1 MALESPTESNK
12 GTTIVID
19 KIAPGS
25 SYGEGYIVE
34 IYDFGK
40 KTNEFKAKN
49 KKEVEQIIK
58 QQKDRYNT
66 DRAFETGVQLHVD
79 YKVDEALQKL
89 LKSSSINNGVQNM
102 DIDTILMKKA
112 STISTLLSRL
122 KDPSIPVKVLKVA
135 EDFGS
140 DPMPLQS
147 GDSDEEAALEIKEKL
162 LQYFS
167 DPNSSERIPENDLKG
182 WFADIRTILENKN
195 AQEGANY
202 NIPQIISKLK
212 EQFSGSGLPGEET
225 LLKPIHASIETDKI
239 VTNLTKNKDDLSAVG
254 EIADSPES
262 AVAAEELQGK
272 EDPNEAEV
280 LLTKLYSNESCIY
293 KKIAFYLEDQQ
304 KDFLQYIR
312 EYKGINTLDNVFAK
326 WSKARAHSFIVCSSL
341 KPFINLEIEKRF
353 AIIKKAGAENSIYAR
368 CAKEIVFPY
377 FIYKKIATLWELS
390 PQEIDDYSANMQEH
404 IVDFFANNEE
414 LTKLVDSGQPIDEVS
429 LDQIIEL
436 TKQNFNTSTVKQE
449 LIVEYKQLLSRY
461 LEKVLQSLAEVIIQ
475 KDPETSPGAAMKYA
489 LDNILLNKNSVQELD
504 YALRQLILLN
514 AQFLSQDHPE
524 LAPYYN
530 ALAPFLSQQ
539 LSEQLDVITED
550 EVTFKTILDQTV
562 AAVGG
567 NPLATASS
575 YDTTKFGDNGKQQ
588 QVVINIT
595 PGGNIDLNP
604 GEPVNEAEQPKEILP
619 NIVPEAATRA
629 TPEGGPPSNLSEGV
643 LDNISTAPDPS
654 PQAQPKTTTPTP
666 GSVGTKTV
674 LDYLDDP
681 SGASFHQ

>member
-1 MALESPTESNK
+1 MRLESDTKSDK
-12 GTTIVID
+12 GTTIVVD

-34 IYDFGK
+34 IYDFGQK
-40 KTNEFKAKN
+40 SNEFKAKN
-49 KKEVEQIIK
+49 KKEVEEIIK
-58 QQKDRYNT
+58 KQKARYNT
-66 DRAFETGVQLHVD
+66 DRAFETGIELHVD

-89 LKSSSINNGVQNM
+89 LKSSSTDNEVQNM
-102 DIDTILMKKA
+102 DIDAILMKKA
-112 STISTLLSRL
+112 SAISTLLSRL
-122 KDPSIPVKVLKVA
+122 KDPSIPVKVLKA
-135 EDFGS
+135 AGDFGV
-140 DPMPLQS
+140 DPRTLEG
-147 GDSDEEAALEIKEKL
+147 GDSNEEAALEIKEKL
-162 LQYFS
+162 VQYFS
-167 DPNSSERIPENDLKG
+167 DPSSSERIPENDLKG

-202 NIPQIISKLK
+202 NINQIISKLK

-225 LLKPIHASIETDKI
+225 LLKPIHASIATDKV
-239 VTNLTKNKDDLSAVG
+239 VTNLTKNKDDLAAVG
-254 EIADSPES
+254 DIAKSPEG
-262 AVAAEELQGK
+262 AAAAEEVQS
-272 EDPNEAEV
+272 EENPNEAEV
-280 LLTKLYSNESCIY
+280 LLTKLYSNENCIY

-312 EYKGINTLDNVFAK
+312 GYKGINTLDNVFSL
-326 WSKARAHSFIVCSSL
+326 WSKERTHSSAVCSSL

-353 AIIKKAGAENSIYAR
+353 SILKKASAENSIYVR
-368 CAKEIVFPY
+368 CAKELVFPY
-377 FIYKKIATLWELS
+377 FIYKRIATLWELS

-404 IVDFFANNEE
+404 IVDFFANNQE
-414 LTKLVDSGQPIDEVS
+414 LNSLVDSGQPVDPET
-429 LDQIIEL
+429 LDQLIEYAKQDFITSPIKEEL
-436 TKQNFNTSTVKQE
+436 T
-449 LIVEYKQLLSRY
+449 VEYKQLLTRY

-489 LDNILLNKNSVQELD
+489 LDNIMLNKNSVQELD

-539 LSEQLDVITED
+539 LSDQLDVMIED
-550 EVTFKTILDQTV
+550 EVTFKTILDQAV

-595 PGGNIDLNP
+595 PGGNIDSNL
-604 GEPVNEAEQPKEILP
+604 GEPVNEAEQPNEILP
-619 NIVPEAATRA
+619 NIVPEAAA
-629 TPEGGPPSNLSEGV
+629 GAAPESGPPSNLSEGV